1 MAFVGTLP
9 LLLTPE
15 LKARYLTI
23 LESGN
28 ADEAAATAS
37 ECKCKIRTSVHREAR
52 RDLLMH
58 ALQLSAQHPLF
69 GVGYNEF
76 PVADSNRAAAE
87 GQDAYWHEVHNI
99 FAVILVENGFPALIL
114 FCCSFMC
121 AGQGSSAQLQ
131 ADSPGSHSKGTR
143 SFFPVPADGAGRLF
157 HL

>member
-1 MAFVGTLP
+1 MTSKSAI
-9 LLLTPE
+9 TPE

-28 ADEAAATAS
+28 SDEAAATAS
-37 ECKCKIRTSVHREAR
+37 DANVKSALQSTEAR

-58 ALQLSAQHPLF
+58 ALQLSVQHPIF

-99 FAVILVENGFPALIL
+99 FAVILVENGV
-114 FCCSFMC
+114 
-121 AGQGSSAQLQ
+121 
-131 ADSPGSHSKGTR
+131 D
-143 SFFPVPADGAGRLF
+143 V
-157 HL
+157 